1 VAIDRA
7 VTLRNAEKLIRQGKL
22 DAAITEFLRLLEE
35 TPHDWN
41 LRNTIGDLYAR
52 AGQVDKAVEQF
63 MEIANS
69 LSDEGSVAKAGAIY
83 KKILKVKPNHEH
95 ALVQIADILGSQGLY
110 ADARAHLKTLID
122 LRLGKGDSRGA
133 IHAKIRLGS
142 LDPEDYESRLTAAA
156 ARIELGDVGGA
167 MNDYKKISKELAGK
181 GRQDEAVAVLRDA
194 AKLNPNDEDVR
205 ERLFDV
211 YFTQGDMTRAREC
224 AATVE
229 QFRRVAAALEAD
241 GQPDEALG
249 TLRQAASLHDYDND
263 LKAQLARAFIARNN
277 LAMAA
282 EYLTIE
288 TAGDDP
294 GLLMTVADIQ
304 LRADKVDEGM
314 TLLRRLLEEDSKRR
328 ESITLLGW
336 SVAEQKPDAG
346 FQVMELVA
354 DSAVAQQEWH
364 EAIAALQEFVTRVPN
379 HTPALM
385 RLVEICV
392 DGGLEAA
399 MYSAQAQLADAY
411 IAVGA
416 ANEARFIAE
425 DLVAREPWEKA
436 NIDRFRRALVLLG
449 EPDPDGLIAARLS
462 GESPFTA
469 TDLSAFGGGSL
480 FGDAPAVAAPAMQE
494 EADLNALH
502 LDVVVSDPFSSTESD
517 TPRRSRPE
525 EQRHFSLSEK
535 GIDVLAIL
543 GPEPVAAPEPP
554 PAPTG
559 SEVDITLGL
568 DLKPIP
574 APAPAPPPDLDGVF
588 GSMREKAARRT
599 GLDESEKEYKRGLAL
614 RKAGDIDGCIQALET
629 ASRAPKLRFATSRMI
644 AKLYRDRN
652 QLPQALEWLE
662 RASQAPA
669 PTSDD
674 AHQLKYEMAEA
685 LEKNGDVARALAV
698 CTQLKA
704 EAGDY
709 RDVTERIDRLAKVQ
723 AG

>member
-1 VAIDRA
+1 
-7 VTLRNAEKLIRQGKL
+7 
-22 DAAITEFLRLLEE
+22 
-35 TPHDWN
+35 
-41 LRNTIGDLYAR
+41 
-52 AGQVDKAVEQF
+52 
-63 MEIANS
+63 
-69 LSDEGSVAKAGAIY
+69 
-83 KKILKVKPNHEH
+83 
-95 ALVQIADILGSQGLY
+95 
-110 ADARAHLKTLID
+110 
-122 LRLGKGDSRGA
+122 
-133 IHAKIRLGS
+133 
-142 LDPEDYESRLTAAA
+142 
-156 ARIELGDVGGA
+156 
-167 MNDYKKISKELAGK
+167 
-181 GRQDEAVAVLRDA
+181 
-194 AKLNPNDEDVR
+194 
-205 ERLFDV
+205 
-211 YFTQGDMTRAREC
+211 
-224 AATVE
+224 
-229 QFRRVAAALEAD
+229 
-241 GQPDEALG
+241 
-249 TLRQAASLHDYDND
+249 
-263 LKAQLARAFIARNN
+263 
-277 LAMAA
+277 MAA
-282 EYLTIE
+282 EYLTVE
-288 TAGDDP
+288 TAGTDAA
-294 GLLMTVADIQ
+294 LLMTVADIA
-304 LRADKVDEGM
+304 LRSDRADDGM
-314 TLLRRLLEEDSKRR
+314 TLLRRLLEEDPTRR

-480 FGDAPAVAAPAMQE
+480 FGDAPAAAEPALQE

-502 LDVVVSDPFSSTESD
+502 LDVIVTDPFSSTDND
-517 TPRRSRPE
+517 TPRRLRPD
-525 EQRHFSLSEK
+525 EQHHFSLSEK

-543 GPEPVAAPEPP
+543 GPEPVAAPEPSP
-554 PAPTG
+554 QPTS

-574 APAPAPPPDLDGVF
+574 AATPPPAPDLDGVF

-685 LEKNGDVARALAV
+685 LEKTGDVARALAV

-709 RDVTERIDRLAKVQ
+709 RDVAERIDRLSKVQ